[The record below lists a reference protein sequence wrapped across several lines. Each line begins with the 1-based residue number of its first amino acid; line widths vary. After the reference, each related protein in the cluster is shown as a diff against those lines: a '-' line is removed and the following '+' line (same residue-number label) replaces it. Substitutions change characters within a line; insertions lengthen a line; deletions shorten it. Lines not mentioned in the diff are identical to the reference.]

1 MMGKSFLILTDAL
14 GKGVKLN
21 NLDRLALSFLNSN
34 LQNPC
39 LGLNKK
45 SSRPFRPATN
55 SKD

>member
-1 MMGKSFLILTDAL
+1 MGKSFLILTDAL